1 MLEKMTKTKAYQL
14 VITVEK
20 HKKMTV
26 KIIAQP
32 VIIAIIWGQLAQSV
46 MAPIL
51 QFKKI
56 DLINII

>member
-14 VITVEK
+14 VITVVN

-32 VIIAIIWGQLAQSV
+32 VIIAIIWGQLVQSV

-56 DLINII
+56 LT